1 MIIEKSFPKSYQNP
15 SKIDPKIC
23 HKTKPEQR
31 PTKQPKNEDTKNSY
45 TSKLIN
51 NPNLLSKKIGEESIE
66 VIIELM
72 NKNKKNMINES
83 ADLLYHLIV
92 SWVYLDINPENIWNE
107 LKSRETSS
115 VSNKKR
121 NIENGLR

>member
-1 MIIEKSFPKSYQNP
+1 MVGKVGKNYLENLYVTL
-15 SKIDPKIC
+15 SKK
-23 HKTKPEQR
+23 
-31 PTKQPKNEDTKNSY
+31 KNEDTKNSY

-66 VIIELM
+66 VIIEIM

-92 SWVYLDINPENIWNE
+92 SWVYLDINPENIWDE
-107 LKSRETSS
+107 LKNRETSL

-121 NIENGLR
+121 NIENGL